1 MNCGSG
7 SRDRKKQI
15 LSEAVSEGR
24 SSDPGDKLALIL
36 KENEVSQV
44 SSMNNC
50 VSSWVSST
58 ELSA

>member
-1 MNCGSG
+1 MNWGSG
-7 SRDRKKQI
+7 SRDGKKQI

-24 SSDPGDKLALIL
+24 SPDPGDKLALIL

-50 VSSWVSST
+50 VF
-58 ELSA
+58 LGAIH